1 MSQYEVVLLLGSN
14 LGTPKEN
21 IKKSLKYIENEA
33 GNILKKSEFLETK
46 PVEFVS
52 NNIFCNIAV
61 LLKTEISPVKLLKT
75 VKTIEKRMGRLEDSG
90 DKGFYEDRIIDIDII
105 SYSNLIFESKTL
117 KIPHR
122 KHLFE
127 REFSRKLLNEID
139 IKHKI

>member
-14 LGTPKEN
+14 LGNPKEN
-21 IKKSLKYIENEA
+21 IKKALKYIENEA

-61 LLKTEISPVKLLKT
+61 LLKTEISPIKLLKT

-90 DKGFYEDRIIDIDII
+90 DKGFYEDRIIDIDIVC
-105 SYSNLIFESKTL
+105 YSNLIFENKVL
-117 KIPHR
+117 IIPHK

-127 REFSRKLLNEID
+127 RDFSKKLLIELKQKNT
-139 IKHKI
+139 